1 MYLHRPPV
9 LGTVWQYFLAKSRAL
24 PLPIASP
31 YSVSSCNSHADAAN
45 GSVGRGVA
53 GAPNGRTVKVLS
65 EHSAAPP
72 PLASRQNVWGRLVGS
87 RAADLSASCVTVA
100 KQPSRWCRRCAR
112 ADVHKQLRGGMSGR
126 SRACLTTL
134 PPHHVR
140 QDYLRRSAPA
150 TAGLCYSRHQNQG
163 KKRLSGGGLARR
175 DGIHGVEDTGPPA
188 DVLPDVAC
196 RPPLAPRPR
205 CWRRPARGLL
215 AEIRRQL
222 RPTAPL
228 ACREHGF
235 KQREHA
241 QGDAAASAPTRWAA
255 SRAACGSRV
264 TRGRLTARQV
274 RQKLEHEG
282 SAGSTDRQKGRGR
295 DLNPPTASPKQ
306 LTEPPAR
313 LPYAPRPAQVPLG
326 CIMDG
331 GWSGAR
337 FAATRGPRHR
347 SERAAAGHPFSGYL
361 PYSADL

>member
-31 YSVSSCNSHADAAN
+31 QSVSSCNSHADAAN

-72 PLASRQNVWGRLVGS
+72 PLASMQGVWDRLVGS

-100 KQPSRWCRRCAR
+100 KQSSRWCLRGAG

-163 KKRLSGGGLARR
+163 LQWEEEAQWWWLGKKGWHPWSRRHRSSCRCSAGCRLPPPTSTTPQVLASARARPSRR
-175 DGIHGVEDTGPPA
+175 DPP
-188 DVLPDVAC
+188 
-196 RPPLAPRPR
+196 
-205 CWRRPARGLL
+205 
-215 AEIRRQL
+215 
-222 RPTAPL
+222 PTAPN
-228 ACREHGF
+228 
-235 KQREHA
+235 
-241 QGDAAASAPTRWAA
+241 
-255 SRAACGSRV
+255 
-264 TRGRLTARQV
+264 
-274 RQKLEHEG
+274 
-282 SAGSTDRQKGRGR
+282 GSTG
-295 DLNPPTASPKQ
+295 
-306 LTEPPAR
+306 
-313 LPYAPRPAQVPLG
+313 VP
-326 CIMDG
+326 
-331 GWSGAR
+331 
-337 FAATRGPRHR
+337 
-347 SERAAAGHPFSGYL
+347 
-361 PYSADL
+361 